1 MFLTAGHWADF
12 QATVKAG
19 IAFEAHTDPVHT
31 PALVIAVIGTGQ
43 LAAVFPSET
52 FVTDTLSIKALAS
65 EITVPRAFGLGAVG
79 AFPAWFT
86 DTAAAFRTE
95 VTPTAAEGPG
105 VQTACSEDNRYL
117 ADFIRAGFW
126 LLI

>member
-1 MFLTAGHWADF
+1 MFLAAGHWADF

-43 LAAVFPSET
+43 LAAIFPSET
-52 FVTDTLSIKALAS
+52 LITDTLPVKALAS
-65 EITVPRAFGLGAVG
+65 EITIPRTFGLRAVG

-86 DTAAAFRTE
+86 DTATVFRTE
-95 VTPTAAEGPG
+95 VAPAAAEGPG
-105 VQTACSEDNRYL
+105 V
-117 ADFIRAGFW
+117 
-126 LLI
+126 